1 MRRIIAFSILLLT
14 SCFVK
19 AQHVDVPASFKY
31 LKYIEVD
38 DRMEICAWDH
48 NPMLFYNE
56 NITNLIQKQVLKG
69 HPLYFENAEYFFITD
84 VARSKID
91 YKKDEYYRIIFSSAE
106 SCDPM
111 YSIYKETGD
120 SLISM
125 GTIECLDLFVPG
137 NGYLYCRGHANT
149 TYNKRKKYKLVGDQ
163 LVEVKQPYYHVGIRS
178 EIIESIVL
186 YTDKTLKEE
195 LAKLPKG
202 AEVEVLLN
210 EDEMFLVKTSFGLV
224 GWWKPESLYPK
235 SPVPDLYFRGD

>member
-38 DRMEICAWDH
+38 DGMGSCGWDH

-56 NITNLIQKQVLKG
+56 NITKLIQKQVLKG

-91 YKKDEYYRIIFSSAE
+91 YKKDEYYRITFSAAE
-106 SCDPM
+106 SCDPGYM
-111 YSIYKETGD
+111 IYKEVGD
-120 SLISM
+120 SLIRIGS
-125 GTIECLDLFVPG
+125 IPCLDLFVPG

-163 LVEVKQPYYHVGIRS
+163 LEEVKQPYYHVGIRS

-186 YTDKTLKEE
+186 YTDKTLEEE

-210 EDEMFLVKTSFGLV
+210 EDEMFLVKTSFGLL

-235 SPVPDLYFRGD
+235 SPVPGLYFNGD

>member
-1 MRRIIAFSILLLT
+1 LLLT

-19 AQHVDVPASFKY
+19 AQHVDVPVSFKY

-38 DRMEICAWDH
+38 DGMASCGWDH

-111 YSIYKETGD
+111 YSIYKEAGD

-149 TYNKRKKYKLVGDQ
+149 TYNKRKKYKLIEDQ

-235 SPVPDLYFRGD
+235 SPVPGLYFRGD